1 MKEEVD
7 VINQTLPA
15 TPAREKTAVIQE
27 WMSAL
32 LYKMERYKTEHSKL
46 IKEAMTLLELA
57 LWKAN
62 LDENE
67 SGGSGV
73 PFQDQVIMTRGRV
86 KRARKE
92 RCVTSGATI
101 VITNVLP
108 FLV

>member
-15 TPAREKTAVIQE
+15 TPAREKTAVIQQ